1 MAAYLALG
9 GASYRPAPVADPCAP
24 RAWRSPSGVAETLE
38 QVALSTADG
47 AACALGVPRE
57 DVVLALASRDDLA
70 RFAREHDLS
79 DGDVQRAVR
88 DGLLRAVDD
97 AERADAIGAGLA
109 GALRGVARLLPI
121 AVLLEVLRGASALPP
136 G

>member
-1 MAAYLALG
+1 
-9 GASYRPAPVADPCAP
+9 
-24 RAWRSPSGVAETLE
+24 
-38 QVALSTADG
+38 VALSTADG

-57 DVVLALASRDDLA
+57 DLVLALASRDELA

-88 DGLLRAVDD
+88 DGLARAVDD
-97 AERADAIGAGLA
+97 AERAGAIGGGLA
-109 GALRGVARLLPI
+109 GVLRTAARRLPI
-121 AVLLEVLRGASALPP
+121 AVVLDVLRGASALVP